1 MPVSTTSFKAGK
13 ALEAAVLCGQHGL
26 SYFKHIERTLQDV
39 KNSQDQPHEQAC
51 SVEMMRKLITTIQEQ
66 LPCQRFWQAE
76 IMVLVIKHIAVS
88 TQEGKSENLSVFL
101 DNGLSEI
108 LVFVY
113 EETKRYIS
121 QAGRDVHHE
130 ADNLMEVLFETIN
143 EVSEYSGAAR
153 KLMVEAFCAR
163 LIMLVIDTK
172 ILFHTRMEAERT
184 LNLMLE
190 GCEDDDLTWIGNDPV
205 TAKLMQR
212 LADLLPVAGDFEM
225 QIAITESLARMVT
238 KSERRRRSPAWF
250 PVQAISEAFL
260 AIDDQRFDS
269 DCRIFLNLLNESC
282 RERSVCSFPCKKAF
296 LGDFE
301 LRNPNEDKVSEFW
314 VDFNAVSQS
323 ITMYVADEDTG
334 LEEDGGLWETVTFSK
349 EKVQEYLVNEDE
361 KGFINLV
368 VTLKEPASSILAFC
382 GNDSRTATIIFNQR
396 TDLADALDLSLGLD
410 KNAAPIETPSS
421 SRRSSVS
428 KINVLVNR
436 ARNTS
441 WGLSNMPQSFNDGY
455 IDAGAHHELH
465 SGKHVGT
472 SGDMHADEAKAT
484 PVRRKISIPLVPMI
498 TPTRTSLHSA
508 ASSSVS
514 SSGGVA
520 CQGKQTNQGFVQ
532 PKTPAGI
539 HGSTKK
545 VKTPLQ
551 VIVADKP
558 SSSGTDIDHPR
569 PQSRTPAKVSVTR
582 NTIVCQSPRV
592 VQEETEQKTTRLV
605 ANRLES
611 ASSDCDG
618 VEQEVAV
625 QQKTRKG
632 KRDQVETSS
641 ANKSAK
647 QTAVNDA
654 GKENVKKGQSK
665 KGKSDQVL
673 AVQSS
678 PNKLSQ
684 DVTEIPDT
692 QSQSLISQESE
703 GSQGTRKT
711 TGRKRGTKAATNPV
725 SKGSKRTTRSSRVS
739 QAKDGDTAS
748 DMPQPLQT
756 GSKSRRGKKFTLY
769 SETSFVMDS
778 PEREEKNTGGKT
790 RGKGKKAP
798 KGSDEKSAVREMED
812 SEGAAP
818 KGKAGRTK
826 MGKKQE
832 EQKDLRD
839 TGRSSR
845 KSEKEANGT
854 QTKGKCASKKIINDI
869 SEPLMIHVEDNLS
882 QDFVVPK
889 TTVKGKQIRG
899 VSDLKVDGMTV
910 RNLMYD
916 PDPQEEQ
923 ERQTSGLPQID
934 RKAAAQALA
943 AESAEFCVPSSA
955 PEERHVSSQIIPNS
969 QPERDFFRRSGRFP
983 SPLLSDITEESTL
996 SKGSSGPKLGKQVP
1010 QASSQS
1016 DKASELIVIKSKTKP
1031 ETAKAD
1037 STSTSCNG
1045 KDPYDFVDSS
1055 SVGSF
1060 PVGSRKTP
1068 AKGGG
1073 GDGTSAKAQK
1083 DDEKTAAAERKK
1095 RGRPVALC
1103 QEDGT
1108 EESSQDEFVEN
1119 SHKFGLRNKG
1129 SAKSKDQG
1137 KNQRSTKG
1145 RKTSPTSDHQQETTE
1160 TEDDAHEKPRQ
1171 SSRRKMKGK
1180 LDSED
1185 AYIQRIQKETKELAE
1200 FASRMQDQEEEYP
1213 DIEVARDVAL
1223 VTEAYDDSDIHTFV
1237 KSVMK
1242 SLPERRMNKDVL
1254 KKDVLKKPI
1263 QGKGKTLDKQDKT
1276 FDDELDKEPLCA
1288 EKKVPEVDD
1297 AECGHR
1303 KKSSSGS
1310 RKRNSKSI
1318 SRSLDAELEGEV
1330 TSEPHKK
1337 PFHKDISRKAV
1348 EAAAE
1353 KSTKSTR
1360 RSVRESVTGDESLT
1374 EGEMSVDDMV
1384 SAHMESILGDR
1395 SGSIKK
1401 STSKKAEN
1409 RIKERRVVSH
1419 VEELEV
1425 DNEVLRHAED
1435 SISRQSK
1442 MIVALR
1448 RSSGNMQQD
1457 EENNID
1463 AKKVQRKRSGDEM
1476 PHTSNDKSKRAK
1488 RSSVSSIQG
1497 DQALHDQV
1505 PSPKHHKERK
1515 SKYEKPRLE
1524 QSDDDS
1530 MYDYERDLEEL
1541 EASRKKMKQDKSKQQ
1556 DRITNKSKKY
1566 TPKTTNDKTPPYS
1579 SKNKRSI
1586 EDNVEVDE
1594 VHTRMAKAKPV
1605 TTIAKMERSA
1615 LTSKV
1620 SKDRRTHFGSQIE
1633 DSDSEEIMETATTT
1647 PPDDTS
1653 TVVSVESF
1661 SSMCKDLLKS
1671 SRRGIAAGRTR
1682 RKVQKV
1688 DYTEL
1693 ENSSVGSDDHSD
1705 LQTPCRS
1712 AKKTCEKS
1720 TSDIYEFREETSSC
1734 CTTSFIED
1742 AVSECS
1748 WLADRPKQKVS
1759 TYSKTRREVFGL
1771 AKISKNLDTVKK
1783 PGNKPQDKNANA
1795 PKKRKSKNL
1804 TDAAED
1810 EFPLYY
1816 YEEEETKKTK
1826 KSTKKGT
1833 RQRKEPDDT
1842 IQEPSHQK
1850 ILSKKPKSSCRR
1862 SLVDC
1867 MSSLGSSS
1875 MSHMYDSSQDLRDD
1889 SDEGEENDERGE
1901 EEKEEV
1907 EEEEVLI
1914 TPATPALTIE
1924 TVTSQLSCWNTP
1936 GSSTRTPRTPK
1947 QVSFVDELESVGSDG
1962 EGDFEMDCP
1971 VSGPSKSVRASE
1983 STLKKKYANL
1993 LLDDEDENIDEDIDE
2008 DVSLEDDAHP
2018 EVEDVP
2024 RSKDKNM
2031 GRLNQSSK
2039 HISMLEPRIL
2049 YQANNPM
2056 DEGEQSEHSGEDGI
2070 SDHSISSSWG
2080 HNMDFHSMQMP
2091 EMFGFMRNRIK
2102 QKLTEKR
2109 TQTQKFTETAIQ
2121 STQRQMNKLFLE
2133 LHKARQ
2139 RGQNDFQHKLLTEL
2153 VGMEGS
2159 LEKLGKIQAQNEHL
2173 LKQYAKKSTQ
2183 HVERHLSRVEEL
2195 HAGFLRK
2202 DATLG
2207 ENVVESLQ
2215 QVINKDMKAML
2226 KRMLQ
2231 DMQQEQMKKTVQSL
2245 FLMR

>member
-1 MPVSTTSFKAGK
+1 MPVSTTSFKAGT

-26 SYFKHIERTLQDV
+26 SYFKHIESTLQDV
-39 KNSQDQPHEQAC
+39 KNSRDQPHEQAC

-88 TQEGKSENLSVFL
+88 TQEGKSDNLSVFL

-153 KLMVEAFCAR
+153 RLMVEAFCAR
-163 LIMLVIDTK
+163 LIMLVINTK

-190 GCEDDDLTWIGNDPV
+190 GCEDDDLTWVGNDPV
-205 TAKLMQR
+205 TAKLMQH
-212 LADLLPVAGDFEM
+212 LADILPVAGDFEM

-250 PVQAISEAFL
+250 PLQAISEAFL

-334 LEEDGGLWETVTFSK
+334 LEEEGGLWETVTFSK

-361 KGFINLV
+361 KGFINLI
-368 VTLKEPASSILAFC
+368 VTLKDPASSILAFC

-396 TDLADALDLSLGLD
+396 TDLADALVLSLGSD

-455 IDAGAHHELH
+455 IDVGAHQELH

-472 SGDMHADEAKAT
+472 SGVMDADEAKAT

-498 TPTRTSLHSA
+498 TPTRTSLYSA

-514 SSGGVA
+514 SSGSVD

-532 PKTPAGI
+532 PKTPTGL

-551 VIVADKP
+551 VTVADKP
-558 SSSGTDIDHPR
+558 STSGTDSDHPK

-582 NTIVCQSPRV
+582 NTIVCQSPMV
-592 VQEETEQKTTRLV
+592 SQEETERKTPRLV
-605 ANRLES
+605 ANHLES
-611 ASSDCDG
+611 ASSDCDV

-625 QQKTRKG
+625 QKKATKG
-632 KRDQVETSS
+632 KGDQVEISS
-641 ANKSAK
+641 AKKSAK
-647 QTAVNDA
+647 QTTVNDA
-654 GKENVKKGQSK
+654 GKYNVKKGRSK
-665 KGKSDQVL
+665 KGKADQVV
-673 AVQSS
+673 AVQSA
-678 PNKLSQ
+678 PNELSQ
-684 DVTEIPDT
+684 NVTEIPDT

-703 GSQGTRKT
+703 GSQGTQKT
-711 TGRKRGTKAATNPV
+711 TGRKKGRKAATNPARD
-725 SKGSKRTTRSSRVS
+725 GSKRTTRSSRSS

-756 GSKSRRGKKFTLY
+756 GSKSRGGKKFTLY
-769 SETSFVMDS
+769 SETSFLMDS
-778 PEREEKNTGGKT
+778 SESEEKNTGGKT

-798 KGSDEKSAVREMED
+798 KVSNKKSAVREMEE

-818 KGKAGRTK
+818 KSKGGQTK
-826 MGKKQE
+826 KRKKQE
-832 EQKDLRD
+832 ERKDLQD

-845 KSEKEANGT
+845 KSEKETNET
-854 QTKGKCASKKIINDI
+854 QTKGKWASKKIINGI
-869 SEPLMIHVEDNLS
+869 SEPLMIHEEDNLS

-899 VSDLKVDGMTV
+899 VNDLKGDGMTTC
-910 RNLMYD
+910 NPMYN

-923 ERQTSGLPQID
+923 ERQTSRLPQID

-943 AESAEFCVPSSA
+943 AENAEFCIPSSA
-955 PEERHVSSQIIPNS
+955 PEERHVSSQIVPNS
-969 QPERDFFRRSGRFP
+969 QPKRDFFRRSGRFP

-1016 DKASELIVIKSKTKP
+1016 DETSELMVIKSKTKP

-1068 AKGGG
+1068 AKGSGD
-1073 GDGTSAKAQK
+1073 DGTSTKAQK
-1083 DDEKTAAAERKK
+1083 GGEMTAAAKRKK
-1095 RGRPVALC
+1095 GGRPVALC
-1103 QEDGT
+1103 EEDGT

-1129 SAKSKDQG
+1129 SAKSMDQG
-1137 KNQRSTKG
+1137 KNQRSAKG
-1145 RKTSPTSDHQQETTE
+1145 RKTSATSDHQQETTE

-1213 DIEVARDVAL
+1213 DIEVARDVPL
-1223 VTEAYDDSDIHTFV
+1223 VTEAYDDTDIRTFV

-1254 KKDVLKKPI
+1254 KKPI
-1263 QGKGKTLDKQDKT
+1263 QGKGKTLDRQDKT

-1288 EKKVPEVDD
+1288 EKKDPEVDD
-1297 AECGHR
+1297 AECGPR
-1303 KKSSSGS
+1303 RQSSSSS
-1310 RKRNSKSI
+1310 RKRKLKSI

-1337 PFHKDISRKAV
+1337 TFHKDISRKAV
-1348 EAAAE
+1348 ETAAGM
-1353 KSTKSTR
+1353 STKSSR
-1360 RSVRESVTGDESLT
+1360 RSVRESVKGDESLT

-1395 SGSIKK
+1395 SSSIKK
-1401 STSKKAEN
+1401 STSKKAED
-1409 RIKERRVVSH
+1409 RMKEKRVALH

-1425 DNEVLRHAED
+1425 DSEVLRHAED
-1435 SISRQSK
+1435 SISRRSK
-1442 MIVALR
+1442 TIVALR
-1448 RSSGNMQQD
+1448 RSSSNMHQD

-1463 AKKVQRKRSGDEM
+1463 AEKVERKRSGDEM
-1476 PHTSNDKSKRAK
+1476 LHTSNDKSKRTT
-1488 RSSVSSIQG
+1488 RSSMSFNQG
-1497 DQALHDQV
+1497 DHALHDQV

-1530 MYDYERDLEEL
+1530 MYDYERDLQDL
-1541 EASRKKMKQDKSKQQ
+1541 QASRKKMKQEKSKKQ
-1556 DRITNKSKKY
+1556 DSITNKSKKY
-1566 TPKTTNDKTPPYS
+1566 TPKTTTDKTPPYS
-1579 SKNKRSI
+1579 AKKKRSM
-1586 EDNVEVDE
+1586 EDNVEVHEE
-1594 VHTRMAKAKPV
+1594 VQSRMTKAKPV
-1605 TTIAKMERSA
+1605 TTIDKMERSA

-1647 PPDDTS
+1647 PPDETS

-1693 ENSSVGSDDHSD
+1693 ENSSVGSDDHCD

-1712 AKKTCEKS
+1712 AKKTCDKS

-1748 WLADRPKQKVS
+1748 WLADKPKQKVS

-1771 AKISKNLDTVKK
+1771 AKITMNLDTVKK
-1783 PGNKPQDKNANA
+1783 PGNKPQVKNANA

-1804 TDAAED
+1804 TDGAED

-1816 YEEEETKKTK
+1816 YEEEKETKKTK

-1833 RQRKEPDDT
+1833 QQRNEPDDT
-1842 IQEPSHQK
+1842 IQVPSHQK
-1850 ILSKKPKSSCRR
+1850 MLSKKPKSSCRR
-1862 SLVDC
+1862 SLADC
-1867 MSSLGSSS
+1867 MSSFGSSS
-1875 MSHMYDSSQDLRDD
+1875 ISHMYDSSQDLRED

-1947 QVSFVDELESVGSDG
+1947 QVSFVDELESLGSDG
-1962 EGDFEMDCP
+1962 EGDFKMDCP
-1971 VSGPSKSVRASE
+1971 VSGPSKSIRPSE

-1993 LLDDEDENIDEDIDE
+1993 LLDDEDENINEDIDE
-2008 DVSLEDDAHP
+2008 DVSLEDNAHP
-2018 EVEDVP
+2018 EEEDKS
-2024 RSKDKNM
+2024 RSKDKNV
-2031 GRLNQSSK
+2031 GQLNHSSK
-2039 HISMLEPRIL
+2039 QISMLEPRIL
-2049 YQANNPM
+2049 FQANNLM
-2056 DEGEQSEHSGEDGI
+2056 DVGEQSEHSGEDGI

-2080 HNMDFHSMQMP
+2080 HNMDFPSMQMP

-2133 LHKARQ
+2133 LHNARQ
-2139 RGQNDFQHKLLTEL
+2139 RGQSDFQHKLLTEL

-2202 DATLG
+2202 GASLG

-2215 QVINKDMKAML
+2215 HVINKEMKAML
-2226 KRMLQ
+2226 KKMLQ
-2231 DMQQEQMKKTVQSL
+2231 DMQQEQMKKTMQSL